1 VTSFGTNTEGWFK
14 RKEFA
19 KLWSMTHPGFK
30 DHFSASAAGYAAFR
44 PKYPPELFDFV
55 AALPERRRVAWD
67 CATGNGQ
74 AALPLAERFERVV
87 ATDASAEQIAHATPH
102 PRVSYGVALED
113 ESGLDGESVDL
124 VTVAQALHW
133 LRLERFFA
141 EVRRVVVARGVLAVW
156 CYTRPVLE
164 GELDS
169 ILLRYYSQ
177 TCGPYWPADRKLV
190 DQGYEGIP
198 LPIDEVAAPP
208 LHIESH
214 LTLAEFGGYVRTWS
228 ATTTLARQISRD
240 PVVGLENELRAPWGT
255 DDERRLV
262 RWPIRVR
269 AGQVQRES

>member
-1 VTSFGTNTEGWFK
+1 MTN
-14 RKEFA
+14 
-19 KLWSMTHPGFK
+19 PGFK
-30 DHFSASAAGYAAFR
+30 DHFSASAAGYATFR

-102 PRVSYGVALED
+102 PRISYGVGLAD

-133 LRLERFFA
+133 LPHERFFA
-141 EVRRVVVARGVLAVW
+141 EVRRVVIEAGVLAVW
-156 CYTRPVLE
+156 CYTRPVLQ
-164 GELDS
+164 GDLDP
-169 ILLRYYSQ
+169 ILVRYYSQ
-177 TCGPYWPADRKLV
+177 TCGPYWPPDRKLV
-190 DQGYEGIP
+190 DDGYRGIT
-198 LPIDEVAAPP
+198 LPIDEVEAPP
-208 LHIESH
+208 LNIESH

-228 ATTTLARQISRD
+228 ATMRLAGEIGRD
-240 PVVGLENELRAPWGT
+240 PVVDVESDLRTHWGGE
-255 DDERRLV
+255 DERRLV

-269 AGQVQRES
+269 AGRVRRER